1 MKVLHIEGG
10 KNFYGG
16 STQVFHL
23 INGLCISGVD
33 NVLICPYQNE
43 LTNKLQDRTKIYGV
57 SFYGD
62 LDLSIFFKILCIT
75 IIEKPDVI
83 HVHSRR
89 GVDFYGGLVG
99 FLTRTKCILTRRVDD
114 EENSFS
120 KLKYP
125 LYQKVVSISDAIR
138 NVLLKHKICDD
149 KLLTIKSAIE
159 LPDLKKKNLNKKLFI
174 EKKYSKENTISIA
187 VVAQLI
193 PRKGHL
199 FLIDAIHDILK
210 KNNKIQVYF
219 YGKGHYEK
227 VIRKKIAEFNLTNQ
241 IHMKGFVK
249 DVHELL
255 PSFDIVVHPAL
266 KEGLGISLLQAS
278 AAGIPI
284 VATRVGG
291 IPECVIDQR
300 NGLVVKQGCSESL
313 KKAIIRLIENPDLR
327 DILGKNGVEVIKE
340 KFSIPLMV
348 DKYYELYKN
357 LF

>member
-23 INGLCISGVD
+23 INGLCTSGID
-33 NVLICPYQNE
+33 NVLICPHQNE
-43 LTNKLQDRTKIYGV
+43 LTDKLRDITKIYGV

-62 LDLSIFFKILCIT
+62 LDLSIFFKILYIT

-114 EENSFS
+114 EERIFS

-125 LYQKVVSISDAIR
+125 FYQKVVSISDAITH
-138 NVLLKHKICDD
+138 VLLKHNIPRN

-159 LPDLKKKNLNKKLFI
+159 LPDITETNLNKNLFL
-174 EKKYSKENTISIA
+174 EKQYSKENTILIA
-187 VVAQLI
+187 VIAQLI

-199 FLIDAIHDILK
+199 FLIDALYDILK
-210 KNNKIQVYF
+210 NSNNIQVYF

-227 VIRKKIAEFNLTNQ
+227 VIRKKITEFNLTNK

-249 DVHELL
+249 DVHKLL
-255 PSFDIVVHPAL
+255 PNFDIIVHPAL

-284 VATRVGG
+284 VATEVGG
-291 IPECVIDQR
+291 IPECVVDQR

-313 KKAIIRLIENPDLR
+313 KKAIIRLIENPHLR
-327 DILGKNGVEVIKE
+327 DMLGNNGVELIKE
-340 KFSIPLMV
+340 KFSITSMV
-348 DKYYELYKN
+348 DKYCELYKN